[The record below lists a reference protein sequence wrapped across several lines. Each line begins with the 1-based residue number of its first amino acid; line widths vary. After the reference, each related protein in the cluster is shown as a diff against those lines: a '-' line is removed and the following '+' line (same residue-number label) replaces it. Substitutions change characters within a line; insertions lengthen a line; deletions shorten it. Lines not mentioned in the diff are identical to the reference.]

1 MCTAVSF
8 KTRDH
13 YFGRNLDLEF
23 SYHESVTVTPRR
35 FPLRFHR
42 LPALEN
48 HFALIGVAY
57 VAKGYPLYYD
67 ATNEKGLSMAGLNF
81 PENAVWRPYVAG
93 KENVTPFELI
103 PWVLGQ
109 CATTAEAVGRLSRV
123 NALDEA
129 FSENLPLSPLHW
141 LLADAEKSVVVEI
154 TENGLMLYDN
164 PVGVL
169 TNNPPFRFQMQR
181 LADFMNLSCHPAKNT
196 FSETLPLPAYSRGMG
211 AIGLPGDWS
220 SASRFVRAAF
230 TKLNSVCGSGEA
242 ESVSQFF
249 HILNSVEQPCGSIR
263 LENGKC
269 EITIYSSC
277 CNTRTGVFYYKTYGN
292 SRICAV
298 DMHREDLDGD
308 ALVSYPLLREADI
321 LLQNGKPE
329 ARRTQ

>member
-8 KTRDH
+8 KTKDH

-23 SYHESVTVTPRR
+23 SYHETLTVTPRR

-42 LPALEN
+42 LPALDE
-48 HFALIGVAY
+48 HFAIIGIAY
-57 VAKGYPLYYD
+57 VADGYPLYYD

-93 KENVTPFELI
+93 KDNVTPFELI
-103 PWVLGQ
+103 PWILGQ
-109 CATTAEAVGRLSRV
+109 CASVEEAREKLSRV

-141 LLADAEKSVVVEI
+141 LIADAEKSLVVEI
-154 TENGLMLYDN
+154 VDGGLKLYDN

-169 TNNPPFRFQMQR
+169 TNNPPFEFQMQR
-181 LADFMNLSCHPAKNT
+181 LADFMLLSCHPAKNT
-196 FSETLPLPAYSRGMG
+196 FSEQLALNAYSRGMG

-220 SASRFVRAAF
+220 STSRFVRAAF
-230 TKLNSVCGSGEA
+230 VKFNTICGSGER

-249 HILNSVEQPCGSIR
+249 HILASVEQPCGSVR

-277 CNTRTGVFYYKTYGN
+277 CNTRRGIFYYKTYGN
-292 SRICAV
+292 SRICSV
-298 DMHREDLDGD
+298 DMHREDLDGNML
-308 ALVSYPLLREADI
+308 ASYPLRRESDVFEE
-321 LLQNGKPE
+321 N
-329 ARRTQ
+329 